1 MTSSNQAQV
10 DKAWR
15 VVMLWMR
22 GHHIIVNAIGS
33 VDVDSVGTLTLQD
46 WNVSGVG
53 SNWFE
58 ELTKR
63 WEKERDLE

>member
-1 MTSSNQAQV
+1 MV
-10 DKAWR
+10 
-15 VVMLWMR
+15 WMR
-22 GHHIIVNAIGS
+22 AHHIIVNQIGT

-46 WNVSGVG
+46 WSVSGVG

-63 WEKERDLE
+63 WNEERNK